1 MKQHRITGEPRPYLL
16 EYNSRLLELY
26 ANRKEWSYYYKQLF
40 RLRAAQNRAY
50 RYLANDNPFLFFL
63 FFILNLPL
71 DIWKSF
77 KNLNDYYCSKKV
89 EMELHVLGEEIIIV
103 RNQIVEEES
112 KFSPQ
117 LYKRNKK

>member
-1 MKQHRITGEPRPYLL
+1 MGHFQQLIH
-16 EYNSRLLELY
+16 
-26 ANRKEWSYYYKQLF
+26 YYYKQLF

-50 RYLANDNPFLFFL
+50 RYLAIDNPFLFSL

-77 KNLNDYYCSKKV
+77 KNLNDYYCSKII

-103 RNQIVEEES
+103 RNQIIEEEL
-112 KFSPQ
+112 KFRP
-117 LYKRNKK
+117 LLHKRNKK